1 MNLLQATALATIATL
16 LCASIATPQPQIEPF
31 RLTVTSNAD
40 TIQPDDGLTLRE
52 AIELVN
58 GTLAVDRIS
67 PTEQR
72 QVSYS
77 RVGARIDFNLPP
89 GQTTIQLT
97 RLLPALTLPNVVID
111 GTTQPGYDQ
120 TKSATAEIL
129 VPIPVVAI
137 TPAEGVEVFRGLT
150 LSADRITIRGL
161 SLYGFT
167 AEHLSTAI
175 TPPADIFIAHR
186 LPPPDT
192 TQQQAPEKFFPFYEG
207 NVPPRNVLIENN
219 WLGIPPDGSTP
230 RVPSAFGVS
239 VFNSQGTT
247 IRRNRISYHDGS
259 GIITSVR
266 AENTLVLENII
277 VNNGLAG
284 MPDAIRLEGVIDRSQ
299 ITKNL
304 ICGNDGSGI
313 FLFKPQGT
321 VQITENRL
329 SFNGRR
335 LRRAAIYLMGNDHQV
350 LDNDIRNQAGPGVV
364 VTSYPESIR
373 NLIRGNRFSTLEGLS
388 IDLNTQQNVTAQDFQ
403 RGDGV
408 NPPRNS
414 PNRRRETGNAAINAP
429 QFLASEFFIL
439 GDRVNLD
446 GIADPGSQVD
456 LYRVE
461 IPTDL
466 NTSATDL
473 SYGFLSQALTTV
485 TADAQGR
492 FRATSIDLQ
501 PGDRISAIATD
512 PQYGTSEP
520 AIATLIRDL
529 SGTKT
534 TSSPFQPLTSV
545 AIPRCTTPPAI
556 AQTPPT
562 PPEPIPQRLTLQVP
576 NVIHFALDKDTI
588 SDRTARVLDRIA
600 QVLNQ
605 NPTIVIDLE
614 GHTDPRASDA
624 YNIDLGLRRA
634 RSARNYLLR
643 RGIGSERMT
652 IRTLGERRRQT
663 MGSDRV
669 DYARDRRVEV
679 LFKDVRGVELT
690 IEPQESDLQ
699 IEPAGGQ

>member
-1 MNLLQATALATIATL
+1 LTLAPVVLLLSP
-16 LCASIATPQPQIEPF
+16 SIATPQTPSQLRI
-31 RLTVTSNAD
+31 TVNSNQD
-40 TIQPDDGLTLRE
+40 TIQPNGELTLRE
-52 AIELVN
+52 AIELAN
-58 GTLAVDRIS
+58 GTLGIDRLNPI
-67 PTEQR
+67 ER
-72 QVSYS
+72 NQVSM
-77 RVGARIDFNLPP
+77 VGDRTQIQFALPP
-89 GQTTIQLT
+89 GATTIRLT
-97 RLLPALTLPNVVID
+97 KLLPALNRPGIVID
-111 GTTQPGYDQ
+111 GSTQSGYDA

-129 VPIPVVAI
+129 VPIPVVSL
-137 TPAEGVEVFRGLT
+137 TPAPGVEVFRGLT
-150 LSADRITIRGL
+150 VSADRITIRGL

-192 TQQQAPEKFFPFYEG
+192 SQQQSPEKFFPFYEG
-207 NVPPRNVLIENN
+207 NVPPKDVLIENN
-219 WLGIPPDGSTP
+219 WLGIPPEGNFP
-230 RVPSAFGVS
+230 PIPSAFGVS
-239 VFNSQGTT
+239 VFNSQGAT

-304 ICGNDGSGI
+304 LCGNDGSGI
-313 FLFKPQGT
+313 FLFKPQGA
-321 VQITENRL
+321 VQITENRV

-364 VTSYPESIR
+364 VTSYLQSIR

-414 PNRRRETGNAAINAP
+414 PNRRLETGNAAINAP
-429 QFLASEFFIL
+429 RFLAAEFFDMGDVM

-446 GIADPGSQVD
+446 GIADPGSMVD
-456 LYRVE
+456 LYRSE
-461 IPTDL
+461 IPNDPSA
-466 NTSATDL
+466 SATDL
-473 SYGFLSQALTTV
+473 AYGFLSQPLTTV
-485 TADAQGR
+485 MTDAQGR
-492 FRATSIDLQ
+492 FQATLTTLQ
-501 PGDRISAIATD
+501 PGDRVSAIATD

-520 AIATLIRDL
+520 SIAALIQSL
-529 SGTKT
+529 PGTKT
-534 TSSPFQPLTSV
+534 NSPTPPPPT
-545 AIPRCTTPPAI
+545 ANPRCTTPPI
-556 AQTPPT
+556 ITQTPPPT
-562 PPEPIPQRLTLQVP
+562 PPDPIPQRLTLQVP

-588 SDRTARVLDRIA
+588 SSRTARVLDRIA
-600 QVLNQ
+600 QVLTQ

-624 YNIDLGLRRA
+624 YNLNLGLRRA

-652 IRTLGERRRQT
+652 IRSFGERRRQAV
-663 MGSDRV
+663 GSDRV
-669 DYARDRRVEV
+669 DYARDRRVEFT
-679 LFKDVRGVELT
+679 FKDVRGVELV

-699 IEPAGGQ
+699 VEN